1 IIPDIMANAGG
12 VAVSYFEWVRNL
24 RHIRFGRLEKRRN
37 AYQFET
43 LIAAIETM
51 TGKQMPEKF
60 KDQLI
65 EGSSEIDLVRSGLDD
80 MIREAYQ
87 KVRLAKIENSIPDLR
102 TAAYKIAIDRIAISY
117 DSIGL

>member
-1 IIPDIMANAGG
+1 
-12 VAVSYFEWVRNL
+12 
-24 RHIRFGRLEKRRN
+24 
-37 AYQFET
+37 